1 MKVLCF
7 GSLNLDI
14 VFAVERF
21 VRAGETISSK
31 ERTLN
36 AGGKGLNQSVALA
49 KAGAEVYHAGNIG
62 SDGKLLID
70 TLRENGVNT
79 DYIRTV
85 DGVSG
90 QAIIQVDK
98 TGQNCI
104 MLYDGA
110 NTKVDSEQIDTVL
123 ANFGAGD
130 TIVLQNEINR
140 IPEIIEK
147 AKAKGMRVALNPSPV
162 TIELMMTYPLHL
174 VDVFLVN
181 EIEGEAL
188 SHKTKPEDIVKV
200 MNIKYPDA
208 EIVLTLGKDG
218 VLYYDGINT
227 YKQEIYKVVPADT
240 TAAGDTFTG
249 YFLRFSQEVS
259 IPEALRIA
267 TVASGIAVSKEGA
280 AKSIPTRDVV
290 LAVLK

>member
-14 VFAVERF
+14 VFAVEHF
-21 VRAGETISSK
+21 VRSGETISSK

-62 SDGKLLID
+62 PDGKLLID

-85 DGVSG
+85 DDVSG

-110 NTKVDSEQIDTVL
+110 NTKVDSEQINAVL
-123 ANFGAGD
+123 KNFGAGD
-130 TIVLQNEINR
+130 TIVLQNEINAM
-140 IPEIIEK
+140 PEIIEK
-147 AKAKGMRVALNPSPV
+147 AKAKGMRVALNPSPI
-162 TIELMMTYPLHL
+162 TKALTRYPLHL
-174 VDVFLVN
+174 VDVFIVN

-188 SHKTKPEDIVKV
+188 TRKNKPEDIVKV
-200 MNIKYPDA
+200 MAIKYPDA

-227 YKQEIYKVVPADT
+227 YKQESYKVIAADT

-249 YFLRFSQEVS
+249 YFLQFSQEVS
-259 IPEALRIA
+259 VPEALRIA
-267 TVASGIAVSKEGA
+267 TVASGIAVSREGA
-280 AKSIPTRDVV
+280 AKSIPLRDVV